1 MTETQE
7 KKDFDEIK
15 KYALSNFDIEK
26 VVPHINIFTYPHLEN
41 VRHIDEVL
49 DKHGRAIMLY
59 LTDDTRTGH
68 FLAILKH
75 GNTIEVFDP
84 YGVKP
89 DEQGK
94 FLGGKMNEGK
104 SKYQT
109 LLTDLI
115 RESGYG
121 MKYNKTRHQPVSE
134 DISTCGRHA
143 ILRVLT
149 SHLPLE
155 EYNKRITKIARDTGV
170 SVDDIATGMTAGI
183 TGDE

>member
-1 MTETQE
+1 MGETQE
-7 KKDFDEIK
+7 KKQFDKIK
-15 KYALSNFDIEK
+15 EYSLSNFDIKK
-26 VVPHINIFTYPHLEN
+26 VLPHINIFTYPHLEN

-59 LTDDTRTGH
+59 LTDDERTGH
-68 FLAILKH
+68 WTALLKH
-75 GNTIEVFDP
+75 GDVIEVFDP
-84 YGVKP
+84 YGIKP

-94 FLGGKMNEGK
+94 FLGGMMNEGK

-115 RESGYG
+115 KRSGYG

-134 DISTCGRHA
+134 NISTCGRHA

-149 SHLPLE
+149 GHLPLE
-155 EYNKRITKIARDTGV
+155 EYNKRLKTIAKQSGV
-170 SVDDIATGMTAGI
+170 SVDDIATGLTADI
-183 TGDE
+183 ME

>member
-1 MTETQE
+1 MSETQ
-7 KKDFDEIK
+7 KDFDEIK
-15 KYALSNFDIEK
+15 KYALSNFDIQK

-59 LTDDTRTGH
+59 LTDDDKTGH
-68 FLAILKH
+68 WTALLKQ

-84 YGVKP
+84 YGIKP
-89 DEQGK
+89 DQQGK
-94 FLGGKMNEGK
+94 FLGGAMNEGK

-115 RESGYG
+115 KQSGYG
-121 MKYNKTRHQPVSE
+121 MKYNKTRHQPVSR

-155 EYNKRITKIARDTGV
+155 EYNRRLKQIAQQSGV
-170 SVDDIATGMTAGI
+170 SVDDIATGMTAEI
-183 TGDE
+183 TG